1 MSRVE
6 NFVIDRVVDTLLL
19 NSDDEL
25 LGYLD
30 QLSNAT
36 IDVTSETKDAKDAQG
51 TLIKRFYTSK
61 AATFEATNTLL
72 NLSLLGINFGD
83 GSISEATASN
93 IINMPDHVIVERG
106 STPKLKNPVDGS
118 VHVYGLTRGGGKT
131 KEYTKDTTAAA
142 EKFAIASDGTVTL
155 PTNTDESQYLIYY
168 KKAAKSGEK
177 YLNSSKTFP
186 NSCVLRVFVLGCS
199 VCKPD
204 DPRYLCIEFP
214 NFQISPD
221 INIQMQTEQELTF
234 KGDAAVA
241 YCEKNAPLFVIY
253 SLDDEDIV
261 VEDDGD

>member
-36 IDVTSETKDAKDAQG
+36 IDVTSESKEAKDAQG
-51 TLIKRFYTSK
+51 VLIKRFFTGK
-61 AATFEATNTLL
+61 TATFEATNTLL
-72 NLSLLGINFGD
+72 NLSLLGVNFGD
-83 GSISEATASN
+83 GSITEATASN
-93 IINMPDHVIVERG
+93 IVNMPDHVIVKRG
-106 STPKLKNPVDGS
+106 DAPKLKNPVSGS
-118 VHVYGLTRGGGKT
+118 VHVYGLTPSGGKS
-131 KEYTKDTTAAA
+131 KEYGSATNAATD
-142 EKFAIASDGTVTL
+142 KFAMASDGTITL

-177 YLNSSKTFP
+177 YLNSAKTFP
-186 NSCVLRVFVLGCS
+186 TSCVLRAFVLGCD

-204 DPRYLCIEFP
+204 DPRYLCVEFP

-221 INIQMQTEQELTF
+221 INIQLQTEQELTF
-234 KGDAAVA
+234 KGDAAVS
-241 YCEKNAPLFVIY
+241 YCDIEKPLFVIY
-253 SLDDEDIV
+253 ALDDEDLES
-261 VEDDGD
+261 EDDGD